1 MQLIDSHCHLDD
13 ARFDI
18 DRDAVLERA
27 LLLGIDQFVVPAVV
41 ASGWP
46 RLKSLAQ
53 HYPGIH
59 PAYGLHPWFC
69 EQHRQ
74 VDLTLLSQYLQHA
87 KAVGECGLDAMRKGV
102 SMDDQLFWFR
112 AQATLAIEFDL
123 PLIVHAVKSVDLV
136 IAVLKDFPESKGVI
150 HSFYGSRQQADAV
163 IDQGFYLGLGS
174 AVTHAKNS
182 RFQQVV
188 ETLPLEM
195 LMLETDAPDQ
205 ASASHRGERNE
216 PSFLLETL
224 HAVATIQSK
233 PTDAVASICNANARE
248 LFNL

>member
-27 LLLGIDQFVVPAVV
+27 HKAGIDHFVVPAVA

-46 RLKSLAQ
+46 RLKALAQ
-53 HYPGIH
+53 HYPNIH

-69 EQHRQ
+69 EQHRSE
-74 VDLTLLSQYLQHA
+74 DLKLLSQYLQHA
-87 KAVGECGLDAMRKGV
+87 KAVGECGLDAMRKDV
-102 SMDDQLFWFR
+102 SMDDQRYWFR
-112 AQATLAIEFDL
+112 AQLRLAVEFDL

-136 IAVLKDFPESKGVI
+136 VAALKDFPGSKGVL

-163 IDQGFYLGLGS
+163 IEQGFFLGIGS
-174 AVTHAKNS
+174 ALTHARNS
-182 RFQQVV
+182 RFRNVV

-195 LMLETDAPDQ
+195 LLLETDAPDQ
-205 ASASHRGERNE
+205 PSASHHGERNE

-224 HAVATIQSK
+224 HAVATIQDKSA
-233 PTDAVASICNANARE
+233 DEVASICNANARR
-248 LFNL
+248 LFRL